1 MYIKKFCIG
10 LSEIIH
16 ANKIKKLI
24 TLLFFTFP
32 VLADSYNYN
41 SYNNHGVVGLINMP
55 TARIYDESVY
65 GITFYNGTPDQKLTL
80 ASNPFSWMEA
90 SFFYTNIQGRNY
102 CNLSFDPVCNQDYKD
117 KGFNLK
123 FRLKE
128 EGFFPAIAVGVNDIG
143 GTGLYGSEYIVGSYG
158 LNNIDFHFG
167 IGWGALNGS
176 SNNFKNPFIYLS
188 EKFKTRP
195 AVDAGEFSPGSF
207 FSGEKA
213 SPFFGL
219 TYAFNEKILLKFE
232 NDSTFT
238 GGKNLNFFGSPTIGY
253 EKSKSN
259 YSYGIDYA
267 LNNNFT
273 IGLSNERGNFFSFRI
288 NYKNNPKAT
297 VKVYEYKK
305 APVNESDNKYTKLIN
320 NLEENGIG
328 VNRISETAS
337 SIGIELTQ
345 FVHPGIEVIE
355 EIILSSASD
364 AGIKKNIKKD
374 MKIADLDAIREI
386 DSSFEKNSK
395 LIYERQE
402 SRSFNTNT
410 QIKFK
415 PFLASRE
422 EFFKGAFLLEN
433 DSEFILRDNLFFN
446 TNLKYSLADNF
457 DDLIYP
463 PVDTFP
469 AQVRSDVKEYLKN
482 MHKEGILI
490 GRAQLDYHLTPK
502 RNHHVMISAGI
513 LEDMFSGY
521 GLEYLYFKGNT
532 NYAIGFELFE
542 VQKRDYK
549 WKFGTLD
556 YRNLTGSIN
565 FYYRNY
571 GSIPFDMKISY
582 GEYLAGDFG
591 STIEFSRSFENGTKF
606 GVFASF
612 TDVTSEQF
620 GEGSF
625 DKGIFF
631 NIPIYGNFIN
641 YTWKPLTKDPG
652 AKLNRRNSLH
662 DLLVKFRPIN

>member
-1 MYIKKFCIG
+1 
-10 LSEIIH
+10 
-16 ANKIKKLI
+16 
-24 TLLFFTFP
+24 
-32 VLADSYNYN
+32 
-41 SYNNHGVVGLINMP
+41 
-55 TARIYDESVY
+55 
-65 GITFYNGTPDQKLTL
+65 
-80 ASNPFSWMEA
+80 MEA

-117 KGFNLK
+117 KGFNFK

-176 SNNFKNPFIYLS
+176 SNNFKNPLIYLS
-188 EKFKTRP
+188 EKFKTRST
-195 AVDAGEFSPGSF
+195 VDTGEFSPGSF

-238 GGKNLNFFGSPTIGY
+238 GGKNSNFFGSPTIGY

-259 YSYGIDYA
+259 YSYGIDYS

-288 NYKNNPKAT
+288 NYKNNPKAS

-337 SIGIELTQ
+337 SIGLELTQ

-355 EIILSSASD
+355 EIIFSSASD

-402 SRSFNTNT
+402 NRSFNTNT
-410 QIKFK
+410 QIKFR

-422 EFFKGAFLLEN
+422 EFFKGAILLEN
-433 DSEFILRDNLFFN
+433 DSELILKDNLFFN
-446 TNLKYSLADNF
+446 VNFKYSLADNF
-457 DDLIYP
+457 DDFVYP
-463 PVDTFP
+463 PADTFP
-469 AQVRSDVKEYLKN
+469 AQVRSDIKDYLKN
-482 MHKEGILI
+482 MHAEGILI
-490 GRAQLDYHLTPK
+490 GRAQLDYHVSPK
-502 RNHHVMISAGI
+502 KNHHLMITGGI
-513 LEDMFSGY
+513 LEDMYSGY
-521 GLEYLYFKGNT
+521 GFEYLYFKAKS
-532 NYAIGFELFE
+532 NYAVGFELFE
-542 VQKRDYK
+542 AQKRDYK
-549 WKFGTLD
+549 WRFGTLD

-565 FYYRNY
+565 LYYRNY
-571 GSIPFDMKISY
+571 GSIPFDMKLSI
-582 GEYLAGDFG
+582 GEYLAGDVG
-591 STIEFSRSFENGTKF
+591 STIEFSRSFKNGTKF

-652 AKLNRRNSLH
+652 AKLNRRNSLY
-662 DLLVKFRPIN
+662 DLLVKFRPINQ